1 MVLDHWIT
9 GVREVGRMLL
19 WLLVY
24 TTYSSAV
31 KTIIPEKQQRGLLR
45 EYGENSTSVLLNLAS
60 GALDL

>member
-1 MVLDHWIT
+1 M
-9 GVREVGRMLL
+9 REVGRMLL